1 MGIVVEGNDSRVI
14 CVLCDNLHN
23 RRKPGWRN
31 YMPQRSLNLA
41 TKDGSCWESSSSSL
55 TPRKLTPIVIDDV
68 DVDSANPEIL
78 TVQEDEDGNE
88 DDDVEIHI

>member
-1 MGIVVEGNDSRVI
+1 
-14 CVLCDNLHN
+14 
-23 RRKPGWRN
+23 
-31 YMPQRSLNLA
+31 MPQRRLHLA
-41 TKDGSCWESSSSSL
+41 TKDGSCRESSSSSL

-88 DDDVEIHI
+88 DDNVEIHI